1 MKKLV
6 TVGALAVLVV
16 VLIAWLA
23 LRRPSADA
31 ALPATVER
39 GVPAPAPQTPEPV
52 EAPEAATERAALDA
66 PAAANAAG
74 ANEVTTAEAQPT
86 LAELR
91 GRMLDSGGAP
101 LAGVTLQLRGF
112 VANDQR
118 VQKYGAP
125 KDWAARET
133 QSDAEGRF
141 SIKFDPPRAF
151 QFFLDARAL
160 GLANVSWRWGELPP
174 AEVTDVGDVRMPRAG
189 SIRGRVIDERG
200 QPVMG
205 PWSINAS
212 SAWKPEGAGADRTR
226 AHART
231 QAQAT
236 EFLLEGLPPGPAELQ
251 AQSDMTNWIDGP
263 VVEVKPGEEVVADI
277 LYRGPDNS
285 RRITVTTFNRVFHIF
300 SNPAPGTLKL
310 LGSDGSTHVAERIAG
325 SSQSWSFE
333 DVPPGVYTA
342 QIDDPR
348 FLPWSQAGLS
358 PGQTAK
364 ARLVGASAIALSVV
378 DETGAPVE
386 PYRMRL
392 RVRNMNIQ
400 PDTFEL
406 RRANADAPANG
417 VYSAIVPGDCSVIV
431 EAANFA
437 ATSVDV
443 DALAAGETRAVE
455 VRLSRGS
462 TVSGTVLD
470 GSAPVA
476 NAKVELAPFVPEPE
490 EKTGAGFQSYFQ
502 ALQVARN
509 DVREVRSDGA
519 GRFEFAGL
527 PAGRY
532 GLRAHVNP
540 SLIAKLGPIECPGAT
555 EGLELRLPPSG
566 TLRGRLI
573 GPEGASFDKL
583 RLEFVR
589 QARDADRWAMHVRM
603 LEGLSSELPFEI
615 NAATGEYR
623 FGPVE
628 IGTYA
633 VSLSCGEFV
642 VPSGFN
648 GSLTLDGP
656 QIPLGDVE
664 LTRGVVERDFD
675 VRAEFPGWLELDVS
689 LDGRPAAALVVE
701 ASTELSGGRLG
712 SNRIGAALDERGFAR
727 CGPAFPGPWTVRVRP
742 IDASWGWSAPTPV
755 TVTPGAVVRVR
766 YDVQLLRGA
775 LRVLDATSS
784 EVLREHAIFLSTA
797 DGSLVRMST
806 NASGEVELTLPEGNY
821 GLLDAPADGDWPFD
835 TKDAAPFVWPPPPGA
850 PLDLRLTRAPKGG

>member
-16 VLIAWLA
+16 VLIAWLT
-23 LRRPSADA
+23 LRSPSADA
-31 ALPATVER
+31 ALPATLES

-52 EAPEAATERAALDA
+52 EAPDAATERAALDT

-74 ANEVTTAEAQPT
+74 ASEVTTPDAQSV

-125 KDWAARET
+125 KEWAARQT

-141 SIKFDPPRAF
+141 SIEFDPPRSF
-151 QFFLDARAL
+151 QFLLDARAP
-160 GLANVSWRWGELPP
+160 GLARVSWRWSELPP
-174 AEVTDVGDVRMPRAG
+174 AEVTDVGDVRMPRSG
-189 SIRGRVIDERG
+189 SIRGRVVDERG
-200 QPVMG
+200 QPVIG
-205 PWSINAS
+205 PWNVSAS
-212 SAWKPEGAGADRTR
+212 SAWKPEGAGADTTS
-226 AHART
+226 ANART
-231 QAQAT
+231 DANRP

-251 AQSDMTNWIDGP
+251 AQSDMTNWIQGP
-263 VVEVKPGEEVVADI
+263 VVQVKPGEEVVADI
-277 LYRGPDNS
+277 VYRGPDNS
-285 RRITVTTFNRVFHIF
+285 RRISVTTFNRTLHVFN
-300 SNPAPGTLKL
+300 NPAPGTLKL
-310 LGSDGSTHVAERIAG
+310 LGSDGSTRVAERIAG

-333 DVPPGVYTA
+333 DLPPGVYTA

-348 FLPWSQAGLS
+348 FLPWSQAGLT
-358 PGQTAK
+358 PGQAAK
-364 ARLVGASAIALSVV
+364 AYLVGASAIALSVV
-378 DETGAPVE
+378 DESGAPVE
-386 PYRMRL
+386 PYRMR
-392 RVRNMNIQ
+392 VRIRNVNFQ
-400 PDTFEL
+400 SDTFEL
-406 RRANADAPANG
+406 RRADAAAPVDG
-417 VYSAIVPGDCSVIV
+417 IYSALVPGDCSVIV
-431 EAANFA
+431 DSADFA
-437 ATSVDV
+437 PTSVDV
-443 DALAAGETRAVE
+443 DALTAGETRAVQ

-462 TVSGTVLD
+462 TVSGTVID
-470 GSAPVA
+470 GSAAVA
-476 NAKVELAPFVPEPE
+476 NALVELAPFVPEPDD
-490 EKTGAGFQSYFQ
+490 KLGAGFQSYFQ
-502 ALQVARN
+502 ARQAARN
-509 DVREVRSDGA
+509 DAREVRADAA
-519 GRFEFAGL
+519 GRFEFAGIS
-527 PAGRY
+527 AGRY
-532 GLRAHVNP
+532 TLQTKLNP
-540 SLIAKLGPIECPGAT
+540 NLIAKLGPIECPGAT

-589 QARDADRWAMHVRM
+589 QARDADRWAMHLRM
-603 LEGLSSELPFEI
+603 LEGLSSEPPFEL
-615 NAATGEYR
+615 NASTGEYR

-628 IGTYA
+628 SGTYA

-648 GSLTLDGP
+648 GSLTLNGP
-656 QIPLGDVE
+656 QIPLGDIE
-664 LTRGVVERDFD
+664 FTRGVVERDFD

-689 LDGRPAAALVVE
+689 LEGRPAAALVVE
-701 ASTELSGGRLG
+701 ASTELSDGRRG

-775 LRVLDATSS
+775 LRVVDATSG
-784 EVLREHAIFLSTA
+784 EALREHAIFLSTA

-806 NASGEVELTLPEGNY
+806 NASGELELALPNGNY

-835 TKDAAPFVWPPPPGA
+835 TEGAAPFVWPAPQGA
-850 PLDLRLTRAPKGG
+850 PLELRLTRAPKGG